1 MANRFAE
8 SLLMIT
14 HPVTRRRFL
23 STATAAVAG
32 SLAPAAWAQAPAAHA
47 FKVGSFDVTV
57 VSDGTMQLPLSFALP
72 GTAQTDVEALYTTN
86 GAKFDG
92 LNGQVNVTVVK
103 TGSAVI
109 VIDAGGGADF
119 MPSMG
124 RFGDNLEAAGIAADS
139 VTHVVFTHA
148 HADHFWGVIDP
159 LDGGSRFA
167 KAKHVI
173 TATEFEYWSKP
184 GMEMTVPEA
193 LRGVALGSAR
203 RIKELAARLTQVK
216 ADAEIVPGVTL
227 LATPGHTPGH
237 ASVLLSS
244 GGQQLLIG
252 GDALTNPIVSFTK
265 PDWVWG
271 PDADQTQAAS
281 TRKRTLDMLATDK
294 IQLLGYHLPWPGVGR
309 VERKD
314 GGFRYVAGP

>member
-1 MANRFAE
+1 
-8 SLLMIT
+8 MISR
-14 HPVTRRRFL
+14 HVTRRRFL
-23 STATAAVAG
+23 TSTTAAVAG
-32 SLAPAAWAQAPAAHA
+32 TFAPAAWAQVPSAHNI
-47 FKVGSFDVTV
+47 KVGSFDVTI

-72 GTAQTDVEALYTTN
+72 GAAPADVEALYTAN
-86 GAKFDG
+86 GATFDG
-92 LNGQVNVTVVK
+92 LNGQINVTVVR

-109 VIDAGGGADF
+109 VIDAGGGTDF
-119 MPSMG
+119 MPTMG
-124 RFGDNLEAAGIAADS
+124 QFGDNLERAGIAAES

-148 HADHFWGVIDP
+148 HADHLWGILDP
-159 LDGGSRFA
+159 LDGGTRFP
-167 KAKHVI
+167 KAKHII
-173 TATEFEYWSKP
+173 TATEFDTWTKP
-184 GMEMTVPEA
+184 GMETTLPEA

-203 RIKELAARLTQVK
+203 RLKELAARLTQVK

-244 GGQQLLIG
+244 GGQQLLVG
-252 GDALTNPIVSFTK
+252 GDVLTNPIVSFAK
-265 PDWVWG
+265 PDWPWG
-271 PDADQTQAAS
+271 PDADQTQAAA

-314 GGFRYVAGP
+314 TGFRYVSG

>member
-1 MANRFAE
+1 MINRR
-8 SLLMIT
+8 S
-14 HPVTRRRFL
+14 FL
-23 STATAAVAG
+23 TTTSAAVAG
-32 SLAPAAWAQAPAAHA
+32 TFAPIAWAQAPAAHA
-47 FKVGSFDVTV
+47 FKLGSFEVTV
-57 VSDGTMQLPLSFALP
+57 VSDGTMQLPLAFALP
-72 GTAQTDVEALYTTN
+72 GKPQADIEALFAAN

-109 VIDAGGGADF
+109 VIDAGGGTDF

-124 RFGDNLEAAGIAADS
+124 KFGDHLEAAGIAADS

-167 KAKHVI
+167 KARHII
-173 TATEFEYWSKP
+173 TASEFEYWTKP
-184 GMEMTVPEA
+184 GMETTVPEA
-193 LRGVALGSAR
+193 MRGIALGSAR
-203 RIKELAARLTQVK
+203 RLNEMAARLDRVK

-237 ASVLLSS
+237 ASVLLNS
-244 GGQQLLIG
+244 GGQSLLVG
-252 GDALTNPIVSFTK
+252 GDAFTNPIVSFAK
-265 PDWVWG
+265 PDWPWG

-281 TRKRTLDMLATDK
+281 TRQRTLDMLATGK
-294 IQLLGYHLPWPGVGR
+294 IQLLGYHLPWPGLGH

-314 GGFRYVAGP
+314 GGFRYVAG

>member
-1 MANRFAE
+1 
-8 SLLMIT
+8 MIN
-14 HPVTRRRFL
+14 RRRFL
-23 STATAAVAG
+23 STTTAAIAG
-32 SLAPAAWAQAPAAHA
+32 TLAPAVWAQAPAAHS
-47 FKVGSFDVTV
+47 FKVGSFEVTV

-72 GTAQTDVEALYTTN
+72 GTAPADVEALYAAN

-92 LNGQVNVTVVK
+92 INGQVNVVIVK
-103 TGSAVI
+103 TGTAVI

-119 MPSMG
+119 MPTMG
-124 RFGDNLEAAGIAADS
+124 KFGDNLEAAGIIADS

-148 HADHFWGVIDP
+148 HADHLWGVLDP

-173 TATEFEYWSKP
+173 TASEFAYWTKP
-184 GMEMTVPEA
+184 GMETSVPEA

-203 RIKELAARLTQVK
+203 RLKELAARLDQVK
-216 ADAEIVPGVTL
+216 ADAEIVPGITL

-244 GGQQLLIG
+244 GGQQLLVG
-252 GDALTNPIVSFTK
+252 GDALTNPIVSFAK
-265 PDWVWG
+265 PDWPWG
-271 PDADQTQAAS
+271 PDADQTQAAA
-281 TRKRTLDMLATDK
+281 TRKRTLDLLATDK

-314 GGFRYVAGP
+314 AGFRYVAG